1 MLRRAVNDE
10 EVLETGEFVEA
21 DGVRLHYL
29 SRGHRL
35 SSDDARPV
43 VLLHGNAGFAQDFS
57 HVLEA
62 LDAKEFR
69 ALSFDRPGHGLSQ
82 RPSNGDATMDAQARL
97 LRTALRSID
106 VRKPVVVGHSWSGAL
121 ALSYAL
127 QFPEET
133 SALVLVAPAVFP
145 EEEMY
150 AAQRLFMQMS
160 VMSDMLIRASE
171 TFVRAEIRRELAR
184 AFSPDEIPS
193 DYLRTAEAVWSSPA
207 RVRAFVQDECG
218 YNAAVGL
225 LAPRYSEVSVPAL
238 LLTGDS
244 DELVKPESHAYLLH
258 RILRKSELAVLQ
270 DAGHMLPHTRPEAV
284 AQAIRSA
291 AEQSDPT

>member
-1 MLRRAVNDE
+1 MLRRAANDE

-29 SRGHRL
+29 SRG
-35 SSDDARPV
+35 AGRPV

-57 HVLEA
+57 RVLDA

-97 LRTALRSID
+97 LRTALRALG
-106 VRKPVVVGHSWSGAL
+106 VREPVVVGHSWGGAL
-121 ALSYAL
+121 ALSYAV
-127 QFPEET
+127 QFPEEA

-150 AAQRLFMQMS
+150 ATRRLFVQLS
-160 VMSDMLIRASE
+160 VVSDLLIRASE
-171 TFVRAEIRRELAR
+171 SFVRAEIRRGLAR
-184 AFSPDEIPS
+184 AFSPDDIPE
-193 DYLRTAEAVWSSPA
+193 DYLRAAEAAWSRPA

-218 YNAAVGL
+218 YNSAVGP
-225 LAPRYSEVSVPAL
+225 LASRYPEVSVPTFV
-238 LLTGDS
+238 LTGDS
-244 DELVKPESHAYLLH
+244 DALVKPESHAYPLH

-270 DAGHMLPHTRPEAV
+270 AAGHMLPHTRPEAV

-291 AEQSDPT
+291 AKRSDPT